1 MERVIVQFINTDFLN
16 VENIPGQEKNGLHSL
31 VVVINLDKR
40 FTNKILKNKK

>member
-31 VVVINLDKR
+31 VVVMISDRKY
-40 FTNKILKNKK
+40 